1 MEIEKPAVFK
11 GSQEGIVLYL
21 NPSSSFQEIIDYLNK
36 TLGEQKMF
44 FSGASLLLDANGK
57 ILEEKEINSLEDLF
71 KRYGVGFQ
79 LKGEDHVYAK
89 EEISKNLNEKTA
101 LVIPTTLR
109 SGQVVKFDGD
119 IVILGDVNEGAE
131 VQADGGVY
139 VFGIIRG
146 IVASG
151 DKIVS
156 LGFQPL
162 RMTIGKKLF
171 DGIITDKSYRK
182 PRVAELQDGEIVFKV
197 IGEKKSLRGK
207 E

>member
-11 GSQEGIVLYL
+11 GSKEGIVLYL
-21 NPSSSFQEIIDYLNK
+21 NPDSDLQQIIEYLDN
-36 TLGEQKMF
+36 TLKEQKIF
-44 FSGASLLLDANGK
+44 FSGASLLLDANGMNLDNEG
-57 ILEEKEINSLEDLF
+57 ISSLEGLF
-71 KRYGVGFQ
+71 KKYGIGFK
-79 LKGEDHVYAK
+79 LRGEEHVYAK
-89 EEISKNLNEKTA
+89 EEISKNLNEKVT
-101 LVIPTTLR
+101 LVIPNTLR

-119 IVILGDVNEGAE
+119 VVILGDVNEGSEIEAE
-131 VQADGGVY
+131 GGVY

-146 IVASG
+146 IVLAG

-182 PRVAELQDGEIVFKV
+182 PRVAELEDGEIVFKV
-197 IGEKKSLRGK
+197 IGEVKSVRGRK
-207 E
+207 